1 MIDLDF
7 ISKTW
12 KYLLAFY
19 VLSVLLSPGLLLNIP
34 PIERPISN
42 GDKMEDKEGKENE
55 NETIWWLSGENTLLS
70 SMVHSLLFTILLIG
84 FFIIWD
90 WMKSPSTFPQST
102 GRSSNR
108 ISRRN
113 I

>member
-7 ISKTW
+7 ISNTW

-42 GDKMEDKEGKENE
+42 GDKKEDKEGKTMKKMKQYGGCLEK
-55 NETIWWLSGENTLLS
+55 THSYLL
-70 SMVHSLLFTILLIG
+70 
-84 FFIIWD
+84 W
-90 WMKSPSTFPQST
+90 STHYCL
-102 GRSSNR
+102 
-108 ISRRN
+108 
-113 I
+113 